1 MRCNRSYA
9 RPVMDQDNDA
19 AAQRKAEDRAD
30 LELLKKAERALA
42 EIDRTAGLIDRH
54 ADILAALRIRIE
66 GGPRKS
72 LEELMEVTGSIE
84 GKRGKELSEKLQAED
99 SRKTGD
105 LGDLL
110 AKEPK
115 KKASLDDLLG

>member
-1 MRCNRSYA
+1 MS
-9 RPVMDQDNDA
+9 
-19 AAQRKAEDRAD
+19 EDRPKAAPSNEEKAD
-30 LELLKKAERALA
+30 LDLLKKAERVLS
-42 EIDRTAGLIDRH
+42 EIDRTQGLIDRH

-84 GKRGKELSEKLQAED
+84 GKRGKELAEKLEAEG
-99 SRKTGD
+99 SRSKGD

-115 KKASLDDLLG
+115 KKASLDDLLGSE